1 MSRRYRNP
9 TYVRDR
15 ESPFC
20 HCFFTPQG
28 LSGHLRF
35 AHKSTEEVDSIVT
48 RHIRGLTERKNRI
61 QMMAKESGL
70 PQEQIREAPQWF
82 DDWRLLILKGIVLGV
97 EFTDVD
103 FKEYM
108 RARFMK
114 SCGLS
119 DK

>member
-1 MSRRYRNP
+1 
-9 TYVRDR
+9 
-15 ESPFC
+15 
-20 HCFFTPQG
+20 
-28 LSGHLRF
+28 L
-35 AHKSTEEVDSIVT
+35 
-48 RHIRGLTERKNRI
+48 
-61 QMMAKESGL
+61 
-70 PQEQIREAPQWF
+70 
-82 DDWRLLILKGIVLGV
+82 RLLILKGIVLGV